1 MSGVQMHMTNTRNAP
16 IEVFEASHPMF
27 VEHYGLVP
35 ESEGAGKFRGGFGK
49 RRDIT
54 ILSSEN
60 TITTSTDRTRIPPWG
75 LYGGAS
81 GGTSKFLLTNPSDT
95 VIQLPSKGT
104 RRVDEGYRLSC
115 ITAGGGGYGNPLER
129 DPFRV
134 RWDVVEGLIGRER
147 ARDVYGVVI
156 GENYQIDD
164 AATAE
169 LRRKKMATAQP
180 EPVPA
185 AGSPPRS

>member
-1 MSGVQMHMTNTRNAP
+1 M
-16 IEVFEASHPMF
+16 
-27 VEHYGLVP
+27 
-35 ESEGAGKFRGGFGK
+35 
-49 RRDIT
+49 
-54 ILSSEN
+54 
-60 TITTSTDRTRIPPWG
+60 
-75 LYGGAS
+75 
-81 GGTSKFLLTNPSDT
+81 
-95 VIQLPSKGT
+95 
-104 RRVDEGYRLSC
+104 DEGYRLSC

-156 GENYQIDD
+156 GENSQIDD

-169 LRRKKMATAQP
+169 LRRKKMAAAQP

-185 AGSPPRS
+185 AGSPTRS